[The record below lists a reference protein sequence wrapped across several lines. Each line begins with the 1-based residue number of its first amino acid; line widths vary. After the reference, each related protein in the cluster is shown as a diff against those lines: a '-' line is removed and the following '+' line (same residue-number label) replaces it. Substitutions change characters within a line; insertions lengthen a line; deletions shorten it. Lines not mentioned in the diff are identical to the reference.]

1 MNEYNNIFSLALY
14 CFRRFVHII
23 NNLRKPKYNT
33 NTIHNRHSFHLL
45 VNHFQCI
52 WSGTKRE
59 KEYKIKKKENRSI
72 EKYTQSEHNEATCCV
87 SHIYTSTAQF
97 TVFLKHWFAFFLC
110 YLTHFGLQIVLFVG
124 FWPIWKKN
132 IRKLYAWNWE
142 KLFWQN
148 EEQRCDNRS
157 LQSFQ
162 IMMMWLWTNVAK
174 TKRILYFISSHKF
187 WRRKKYVD
195 TSARKVDFGIY

>member
-1 MNEYNNIFSLALY
+1 MLCVTYLHFNS
-14 CFRRFVHII
+14 
-23 NNLRKPKYNT
+23 
-33 NTIHNRHSFHLL
+33 TIHSIFEAL
-45 VNHFQCI
+45 V
-52 WSGTKRE
+52 R
-59 KEYKIKKKENRSI
+59 
-72 EKYTQSEHNEATCCV
+72 V
-87 SHIYTSTAQF
+87 
-97 TVFLKHWFAFFLC
+97 FFLC

-124 FWPIWKKN
+124 FWPIWKKS

-162 IMMMWLWTNVAK
+162 IMMMWLWTNVTK

-187 WRRKKYVD
+187 WRRKKNTLIHQHVI
-195 TSARKVDFGIY
+195 SARIVDFGIY